1 MGSWTSAGREIPVL
15 ISVKRKIC
23 DGLQGVVSNVFTA
36 KITKSSDSKN
46 KFKLGS
52 KTPMDIK
59 VYAWTRWWRSMQDPV
74 KDKAM
79 LCEVGADCQKVDTL
93 FCSLGFEP
101 KAGQCKAEYARVRG
115 RRVPDK
121 WKIQMNASMTTDL

>member
-1 MGSWTSAGREIPVL
+1 MQDEKYQYLSLSNASKAL
-15 ISVKRKIC
+15 SVMFSRQKLRS
-23 DGLQGVVSNVFTA
+23 QRVTQ
-36 KITKSSDSKN
+36 TRDSKN
-46 KFKLGS
+46 KFELGS
-52 KTPMDIK
+52 KTPMDMK
-59 VYAWTRWWRSMQDPV
+59 VYALTRWWRSTQDPV